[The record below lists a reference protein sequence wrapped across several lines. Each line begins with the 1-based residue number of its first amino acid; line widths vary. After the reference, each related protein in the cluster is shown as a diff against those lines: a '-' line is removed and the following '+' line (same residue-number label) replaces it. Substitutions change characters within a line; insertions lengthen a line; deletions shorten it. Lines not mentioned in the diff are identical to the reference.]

1 MLEDIKQAIHDC
13 TGCILHKRGGSVPFE
28 GPGTA
33 KIALIG
39 QNPGDEELK
48 DQRPFVGRCGTYLD
62 IALQTAGISRSDL
75 FITNTIKCYIKP
87 GKNTTVVQV
96 SKCKHFVFEE
106 LAQVKPKVIVAMGT
120 VAGSLFQSRV
130 LTNTHYYD
138 DALGAWVVF
147 THHPSRILRTHS
159 VEFDIEFKN
168 SLALAKKLTEDSKET
183 LEKPVVNKI
192 TTLEALNQA
201 KVHIMALPEFAFD
214 VGTTGLNFC
223 KDKLVSIGISTDKV
237 CYGIEFKKE
246 MVPALKE
253 IFENQAK
260 KIAQNLKF
268 DWKFLKKEGIEIS
281 NITFDTMLAHFI
293 IDPLASSHALEAIS
307 LKLFHTSFNK
317 KDINYE
323 EIQSR
328 GITQADVDLYV
339 EREAL
344 DAFLTYRVKEIL
356 SEKIDAEF
364 KSLYYDFIVPTALLF
379 SNMEYIGVEVDLKQL
394 TDAEMW
400 IDVQLKGIEAE
411 LAQMPE
417 VAKMLQKSGLSLF
430 NLNSSKQVGELL
442 YSYLHLPKV
451 RLPNH
456 KKTAAPS
463 TDADTLKEI
472 SLRVS
477 NPILDKILE
486 YRNLSK
492 LRTTYCEGIRK
503 ALLESGTTRIHT
515 TFSQI
520 TTITGRNA
528 SSRPNLQTIPIK
540 VANAQDIRAV
550 FIAKPGYVLI
560 DADYGQIEF
569 RVLAHYSH
577 DQAMIDLINSGVDI
591 HKRIASVVLNKPE
604 DQITDEER
612 YLAKS
617 VVFGMMYG
625 RGAYSIAQEFKVP
638 VERAEA
644 IKTEFFNLFP
654 KATQWLTDVS
664 NYAIL
669 HKHVKNMFGRIIPI
683 LFDSQDPEAVSR
695 ARRLAVNYP
704 IQGAASDITNFT
716 GVYLRKI
723 FKEQNIDGNQILNV
737 HDSLI
742 FEVKEEQTDKVK
754 SILETEIPKIKDL
767 LNLRVNLSIKIKVAH
782 SLATPKDK

>member
-344 DAFLTYRVKEIL
+344 D
-356 SEKIDAEF
+356 
-364 KSLYYDFIVPTALLF
+364 
-379 SNMEYIGVEVDLKQL
+379 
-394 TDAEMW
+394 
-400 IDVQLKGIEAE
+400 
-411 LAQMPE
+411 
-417 VAKMLQKSGLSLF
+417 
-430 NLNSSKQVGELL
+430 
-442 YSYLHLPKV
+442 
-451 RLPNH
+451 
-456 KKTAAPS
+456 
-463 TDADTLKEI
+463 
-472 SLRVS
+472 
-477 NPILDKILE
+477 
-486 YRNLSK
+486 
-492 LRTTYCEGIRK
+492 
-503 ALLESGTTRIHT
+503 
-515 TFSQI
+515 
-520 TTITGRNA
+520 
-528 SSRPNLQTIPIK
+528 
-540 VANAQDIRAV
+540 
-550 FIAKPGYVLI
+550 
-560 DADYGQIEF
+560 
-569 RVLAHYSH
+569 
-577 DQAMIDLINSGVDI
+577 
-591 HKRIASVVLNKPE
+591 
-604 DQITDEER
+604 
-612 YLAKS
+612 
-617 VVFGMMYG
+617 
-625 RGAYSIAQEFKVP
+625 
-638 VERAEA
+638 
-644 IKTEFFNLFP
+644 
-654 KATQWLTDVS
+654 
-664 NYAIL
+664 
-669 HKHVKNMFGRIIPI
+669 
-683 LFDSQDPEAVSR
+683 
-695 ARRLAVNYP
+695 
-704 IQGAASDITNFT
+704 
-716 GVYLRKI
+716 
-723 FKEQNIDGNQILNV
+723 
-737 HDSLI
+737 
-742 FEVKEEQTDKVK
+742 
-754 SILETEIPKIKDL
+754 
-767 LNLRVNLSIKIKVAH
+767 
-782 SLATPKDK
+782 